1 MEVLEVRED
10 VEGPGGPRV
19 DNLEDLGQSK
29 YGKKDLGEKKII
41 FIFSVGVYV
50 VLFPLF
56 SWLTKRFLRKYSLI
70 LNVNILKYFWK
81 FLFFI
86 FDNFRQSTPL

>member
-1 MEVLEVRED
+1 MVEVLEVRED
-10 VEGPGGPRV
+10 VEGPGGSRV

-29 YGKKDLGEKKII
+29 YGAEDFGGKKII

-81 FLFFI
+81 FSFFY
-86 FDNFRQSTPL
+86 L